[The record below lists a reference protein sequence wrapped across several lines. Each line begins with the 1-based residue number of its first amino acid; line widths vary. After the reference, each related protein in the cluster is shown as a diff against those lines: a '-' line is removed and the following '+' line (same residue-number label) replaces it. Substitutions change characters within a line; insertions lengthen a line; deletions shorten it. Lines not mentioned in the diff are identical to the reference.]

1 MTEIS
6 IDTRVKPSEDVLFQE
21 VQGDAVLLDLKTGV
35 YFGLDKVGTRI
46 WQLMADK
53 GLLLGV
59 VEQME
64 EEFDVARE
72 RCEGDV
78 VLLARRL
85 EEEGLI
91 SVCS

>member
-1 MTEIS
+1 MAEIS
-6 IDTRVKPSEDVLFQE
+6 IETRVKLNEDVLFQE

-46 WQLMADK
+46 WQLMGDK
-53 GLLLGV
+53 GELSGV
-59 VEQME
+59 VAQME
-64 EEFDVARE
+64 QEFDVERE

-78 VLLARRL
+78 ISLARRL

-91 SVCS
+91 SVC